1 MSESQ
6 KIATI
11 AHVTHSPLRAGDS
24 AGEPRQEGGVQGPRA
39 GRGAEGKYTR
49 ETIESLTPLERH
61 RAEDPEALAKAVERL
76 EDVSRRIGRE
86 LEFQVDEE
94 TGRTV
99 VTVYVSGTD
108 EVVRKIPPEEMLELA
123 ERMEEVRG
131 LLFND
136 QA

>member
-11 AHVTHSPLRAGDS
+11 AHMSHPPRSESST
-24 AGEPRQEGGVQGPRA
+24 GEPRQGEGAA
-39 GRGAEGKYTR
+39 GARGNEAAGGYDPEVAK
-49 ETIESLTPLERH
+49 ILSPLERH
-61 RAEDPEALAKAVERL
+61 RAEDPKALAEAVERL
-76 EDVSRRIGRE
+76 EDLSRRIGRD
-86 LEFQVDEE
+86 LEFQVDED

-108 EVVRKIPPEEMLELA
+108 ELVRRIPPEEMLELA
-123 ERMEEVRG
+123 ERMEELRG
-131 LLFND
+131 LLFNG

>member
-1 MSESQ
+1 M
-6 KIATI
+6 
-11 AHVTHSPLRAGDS
+11 
-24 AGEPRQEGGVQGPRA
+24 
-39 GRGAEGKYTR
+39 
-49 ETIESLTPLERH
+49 ESLTPLERH